1 MAVTLTTSR
10 MGLSAQ
16 AAFTASPAVTHAQL
30 HTGDPGGA
38 GTGNVAAGVSRAAV
52 TVGSPSG
59 GAVTVTA
66 TFTIPAAGGPYTH
79 VSYWTASTG
88 GTFCG
93 TDDFAPDTTFAN
105 SGTLGHTLTWT
116 A

>member
-1 MAVTLTTSR
+1 MAVTLTTTR

-16 AAFTASPAVTHAQL
+16 AAFTASPAITHAQL
-30 HTGDPGGA
+30 HTGDPGGS
-38 GTGNVAAGVSRAAV
+38 GTSNVAAGVSRAEV

-59 GAVTVTA
+59 GAVTVSA

-79 VSYWTASTG
+79 VSFWTASTG

-93 TDDFAPDTTFAN
+93 SDNASPDATFSN
-105 SGTLGHTLTWT
+105 SGTLSYTYTYT